1 MVQPVSASVTKIQ
14 PGSLKCIIA
23 TGEMDALLAALPER
37 FSAENIRQIGAGA
50 VLVHTEMDTSA
61 LRDWLSRELRE
72 GESLLVVEF
81 EKWSGRGGEVD
92 REWLLARG
100 H

>member
-1 MVQPVSASVTKIQ
+1 VSKIE
-14 PGSLKCIIA
+14 PGTLQCVIA
-23 TGEMDALLAALPER
+23 TGCADALLAALSER
-37 FSAENIRQIGAGA
+37 VRPGDIRRIGLEA
-50 VLVHTEMDTSA
+50 VLVHTALEPA
-61 LRDWLSRELRE
+61 GLRDWLSGVLTE

-81 EKWSGRGGEVD
+81 EKWSGFGTGVD

>member
-1 MVQPVSASVTKIQ
+1 MSKIE
-14 PGSLKCIIA
+14 PGTLKCVIA
-23 TGEMDALLAALPER
+23 GGRIDAIQAVLTEHVT
-37 FSAENIRQIGAGA
+37 AENIRRAGVGA
-50 VLVHTEMDTSA
+50 VLVHTPLEVSE
-61 LRDWLSRELRE
+61 LRDVLSRVAEEE

-81 EKWSGRGGEVD
+81 EKWSGFGAGID